1 MILKRKSSLD
11 KKNYELS
18 GQQFFFGRNSQAF
31 KTVYLKKTKHY
42 DNFVE
47 KFRIKKIKT
56 KIFLPPPIIMLA
68 E

>member
-1 MILKRKSSLD
+1 MLFKKKLSLD

-56 KIFLPPPIIMLA
+56 KIFFHHPK
-68 E
+68 

>member
-1 MILKRKSSLD
+1 MLFKKKLSLD

-31 KTVYLKKTKHY
+31 KTVYLTKTQHYGNLFKK
-42 DNFVE
+42 FC
-47 KFRIKKIKT
+47 IKKIKT
-56 KIFLPPPIIMLA
+56 KIFSINKIMIA